1 MNKTIRE
8 AVRCFLVKDS
18 KVVVI
23 KYKSGNI
30 KEGYYDIPGGKIEK
44 GETPEEAAIREM
56 KEETGIKVKKLKSKG
71 KMIIE
76 YPKRIF
82 NLTIFFSAECEGEP
96 QEFEENSSEWI
107 DIEELLKKEKRL
119 SNIMILDKDY
129 INGLI
134 DDKYNFIMNIK
145 VDDNENILNIEY
157 NLEEERKDVR

>member
-82 NLTIFFSAECEGEP
+82 NLTIFFSDECEGEL
-96 QEFEENSSEWI
+96 QEFEENTSEWI